1 MKRSILKFIVIVL
14 ALIMIIPII
23 FVVAGSF
30 MSPDELKEYLAPI
43 LGNKSGFINWPLIPQ
58 YPTLK
63 SLVKLLLDSP
73 EFFVMFWNSVFL
85 VVAILFGQVLI
96 ATPAAWAFAQYKFPC
111 KKILFTL
118 YIVVMLM
125 PFQVTM
131 LSSYLVLDKFSMINT
146 RLSLIVP
153 GIFSTF
159 PVFIMYRF
167 FKNIPKN
174 VLESARIDGAGE
186 TKIFLKIGIPLGLPG
201 IMSSMV
207 LEFIEYWNLIEQPI
221 TFIKNQ
227 SKWPL
232 SLYLPNISL
241 ENVDM
246 AFIASLVTLV
256 TSLIVFFAGQKYLKE
271 GISAE
276 GLERSSL

>member
-1 MKRSILKFIVIVL
+1 MNKRIIKFIIIAL
-14 ALIMIIPII
+14 AIFMILPII
-23 FVVAGSF
+23 FIVAGSL
-30 MSPDELKEYLAPI
+30 MSPGELKEYLAPV
-43 LGNKSGFINWPLIPQ
+43 LGNKPGYVEWSLLPQ

-73 EFFVMFWNSVFL
+73 EFFVMFWNSIFL
-85 VVAILFGQVLI
+85 VVAVLLGQALVSI
-96 ATPAAWAFAQYKFPC
+96 PAAWAFAQYNFPY
-111 KKILFTL
+111 KKVLFTL

-146 RLSLIVP
+146 QWSLIVP

-174 VLESARIDGAGE
+174 ILEAARIDGASE

-201 IMSSMV
+201 IISSMV
-207 LEFIEYWNLIEQPI
+207 LGFIEYWNLIEQPI
-221 TFIKNQ
+221 TFIKDQ

-232 SLYLPNISL
+232 SLYLPNVSL
-241 ENVDM
+241 ENADI

-256 TSLIVFFAGQKYLKE
+256 TSLVVFFSGQKYLKE
-271 GISAE
+271 GISATAGKE
-276 GLERSSL
+276 

>member
-1 MKRSILKFIVIVL
+1 MKRNILKFIVIIL
-14 ALIMIIPII
+14 AFFMIFPII
-23 FVVAGSF
+23 FIAAGSF
-30 MSPDELKEYLAPI
+30 MSPDELKDYLAPI
-43 LGNKSGFINWPLIPQ
+43 LGNKCSFVNWPLLPQ

-85 VVAILFGQVLI
+85 VLAVLFGQALI
-96 ATPAAWAFAQYKFPC
+96 STPAAWAFSQYNFPF

-118 YIVVMLM
+118 YVAVMLM

-131 LSSYLVLDKFSMINT
+131 LSSYLVLDKFSMINKS
-146 RLSLIVP
+146 LSLIVP

-167 FKNIPKN
+167 FKNIPKSI
-174 VLESARIDGAGE
+174 LESARIDGAGE
-186 TKIFLKIGIPLGLPG
+186 FKIFLKIGIPLGIPG
-201 IMSSMV
+201 IISSMV
-207 LEFIEYWNLIEQPI
+207 LGFIEYWNLIEQPI
-221 TFIKNQ
+221 TFIKDQ

-232 SLYLPNISL
+232 SLYLPNVSL

-246 AFIASLVTLV
+246 VFIASLVTLI

-271 GISAE
+271 GISAVAE
-276 GLERSSL
+276 KE

>member
-1 MKRSILKFIVIVL
+1 MKRSILKFIVIIL
-14 ALIMIIPII
+14 AFFMVFPII
-23 FVVAGSF
+23 FIIVGSF
-30 MSPDELKEYLAPI
+30 MSPDELKDYLAPI
-43 LGNKSGFINWPLIPQ
+43 LGNKLNFVNWPLLPQ

-73 EFFVMFWNSVFL
+73 DFFVMFWNSVFL
-85 VVAILFGQVLI
+85 VLVVLLGQALI
-96 ATPAAWAFAQYKFPC
+96 STPAAWAFSQYNFSC

-118 YIVVMLM
+118 YIAVMLM

-167 FKNIPKN
+167 FKNIPKSI
-174 VLESARIDGAGE
+174 LESARIDGASE
-186 TKIFLKIGIPLGLPG
+186 FKIFLKIGIPLGFPG

-221 TFIKNQ
+221 TFIKDQN
-227 SKWPL
+227 KWPL
-232 SLYLPNISL
+232 SLYLPNVSL

-246 AFIASLVTLV
+246 VFIASLVTLV

-271 GISAE
+271 GISAVAE
-276 GLERSSL
+276 KE

>member
-1 MKRSILKFIVIVL
+1 
-14 ALIMIIPII
+14 
-23 FVVAGSF
+23 
-30 MSPDELKEYLAPI
+30 MSPDELKEYLAPV
-43 LGNKSGFINWPLIPQ
+43 LENKSGYVDWSILPQ

-73 EFFVMFWNSVFL
+73 EFFVMFWNSIFL
-85 VVAILFGQVLI
+85 VVGTLLGQVLVAI
-96 ATPAAWAFAQYKFPC
+96 PAAWAFAQYKFPC
-111 KKILFTL
+111 KKTLFTL

-146 RLSLIVP
+146 QWSLIVP

-174 VLESARIDGAGE
+174 IIEAARIDGASE

-201 IMSSMV
+201 IVSSMV
-207 LEFIEYWNLIEQPI
+207 LGFIEYWNLIEQPI
-221 TFIKNQ
+221 TFIKDQ

-232 SLYLPNISL
+232 SLYLPNVSL
-241 ENVDM
+241 ENADI

-256 TSLIVFFAGQKYLKE
+256 TSLVVFFAGQKYLKE
-271 GISAE
+271 GISATAGKE
-276 GLERSSL
+276 

>member
-1 MKRSILKFIVIVL
+1 MNKRIIKFIIIAL
-14 ALIMIIPII
+14 AIFMILPII
-23 FVVAGSF
+23 FIVAGSL
-30 MSPDELKEYLAPI
+30 MSPGELKEYLAPV
-43 LGNKSGFINWPLIPQ
+43 LGNKPGYVEWSLLPQ

-73 EFFVMFWNSVFL
+73 EFFVMFWNSIFL
-85 VVAILFGQVLI
+85 VVAVLLGQALVSI
-96 ATPAAWAFAQYKFPC
+96 PAAWAFAQYNFPY
-111 KKILFTL
+111 KKALFTL

-146 RLSLIVP
+146 QWSLIVP

-174 VLESARIDGAGE
+174 ILEAARIDGASE

-201 IMSSMV
+201 IISSMV
-207 LEFIEYWNLIEQPI
+207 LGFIEYWNLIEQPI
-221 TFIKNQ
+221 TFIKDQ

-232 SLYLPNISL
+232 SLYLPNVSL
-241 ENVDM
+241 ENADI

-256 TSLIVFFAGQKYLKE
+256 TSLVVFFSGQKYLKE
-271 GISAE
+271 GISATAGKE
-276 GLERSSL
+276 

>member
-1 MKRSILKFIVIVL
+1 
-14 ALIMIIPII
+14 
-23 FVVAGSF
+23 
-30 MSPDELKEYLAPI
+30 MSPDELKEYLAPV
-43 LGNKSGFINWPLIPQ
+43 LENKSGYVDWSILPQ

-73 EFFVMFWNSVFL
+73 EFFVMFWNSIFL
-85 VVAILFGQVLI
+85 VVGTLLGQVLVAI
-96 ATPAAWAFAQYKFPC
+96 PAAWAFAQYKFPC
-111 KKILFTL
+111 KKTLFTL

-146 RLSLIVP
+146 QWSLIVP

-174 VLESARIDGAGE
+174 IIEAARIDGASE
-186 TKIFLKIGIPLGLPG
+186 TKVFLKIGIPLGLPG
-201 IMSSMV
+201 IVSSMV
-207 LEFIEYWNLIEQPI
+207 LGFIEYWNLIEQPI
-221 TFIKNQ
+221 TFIKDQ

-232 SLYLPNISL
+232 SLYLPNVSL
-241 ENVDM
+241 ENADI

-256 TSLIVFFAGQKYLKE
+256 TSLVVFFAGQKYLKE
-271 GISAE
+271 GISATAGKE
-276 GLERSSL
+276 